1 MTPAAEVKEYEVSGG
16 AAPPE
21 QRTSQSSEIT
31 NEEVRGK
38 TNHRVPG
45 LMDLLTHFAKA
56 FFYLF
61 PVYLTGYFGLSIAWI
76 VFGLFVW
83 MWWKKN
89 RSAKLSRLQAA
100 FRLVDEERLV
110 ITNEIKQ
117 ELPPW
122 VHFPDVERVEWLNKI
137 VSQAWPYIGIYLE
150 KLFKDRIEPS
160 ICGSNVYLKTFI
172 FSKLHFGEKSPK
184 IAGVKVYTDEVDKRQ
199 VIIDLQISYIGDCEI
214 NVEIKKVCKAGLKG
228 VLLHGTLRVILEP
241 LIGQM
246 PLVGAVTL
254 FFIRPPTLEIN
265 WTGLTNILDIP
276 GVNEMSDT
284 KILDAIASYMVLPN
298 RFTCPLTSKI
308 NVSHLRF
315 PLPHGVVRIYV
326 KQAADLIRKDTYL
339 MGMVQGKSDP
349 YAVVRIGTQTFRSKT
364 IKGNLNPAWNEIYEA
379 VVHEA
384 PGQDLEVEL
393 YDEDPDKD
401 DFLGSLLIDLGEVR
415 KDRVVEEWF
424 PLNDV
429 DHGKIHLKLEWLS
442 LLTDQDKIYTEETA
456 RRINP
461 ALSNALLIVY
471 LDSAY
476 NLPRNHYEYTNNEY
490 SMKKKNKQKYIK
502 SIKKSTLDP
511 SSSVQ
516 LAVDNKKQE
525 SKICYNSS
533 APVWEQAFTF
543 FIKNIHSQELNIEI
557 KDKGKECVLG
567 TLDIPLYQVLAAP
580 DMTLNQRFQLEH
592 SGPNSLIK
600 MKLVLRVLS
609 IEEPNPDSIY
619 QGINALK
626 KVPISIKKKRSGS
639 KQETPPLALRSSDVA
654 AMPFN
659 GIIDEQLEREE
670 SNRSSQL
677 ANEIKSKVPAQSS
690 SSETSVKRDTTSEF
704 SFINSIHELNDQE
717 LQLQNGMALTEDSL
731 GEIQLS
737 VHYSTPRHSLVVLI
751 QCCRNLIPCSN
762 DGADPY
768 VRAYLLPDKSWS
780 GRKKTQV
787 KKRTLN
793 PQYNE
798 KFEFSVSSDEVH
810 KRKLDIAVKNNRSFG
825 SHERKEL
832 GKVLLEIPRSNLT
845 LGFTGWYQLTP
856 DGLPSKAT
864 RNF

>member
-172 FSKLHFGEKSPK
+172 FSKLHFGEK
-184 IAGVKVYTDEVDKRQ
+184 VKTMIFCR
-199 VIIDLQISYIGDCEI
+199 DCEI

-401 DFLGSLLIDLGEVR
+401 DFLGSALSYPNGHDSFKHSVF
-415 KDRVVEEWF
+415 KQWF

-442 LLTDQDKIYTEETA
+442 LLTDQDKIYT
-456 RRINP
+456 
-461 ALSNALLIVY
+461 
-471 LDSAY
+471 
-476 NLPRNHYEYTNNEY
+476 
-490 SMKKKNKQKYIK
+490 
-502 SIKKSTLDP
+502 
-511 SSSVQ
+511 
-516 LAVDNKKQE
+516 
-525 SKICYNSS
+525 ICYNSS

-717 LQLQNGMALTEDSL
+717 LQLQK
-731 GEIQLS
+731 
-737 VHYSTPRHSLVVLI
+737 
-751 QCCRNLIPCSN
+751 NLIPCSN

-832 GKVLLEIPRSNLT
+832 GKVTFASQSMKL
-845 LGFTGWYQLTP
+845 
-856 DGLPSKAT
+856 A
-864 RNF
+864 

>member
-1 MTPAAEVKEYEVSGG
+1 
-16 AAPPE
+16 
-21 QRTSQSSEIT
+21 I
-31 NEEVRGK
+31 GK

-172 FSKLHFGEKSPK
+172 FSKLHFGEK
-184 IAGVKVYTDEVDKRQ
+184 VKTM
-199 VIIDLQISYIGDCEI
+199 IFWDCEI

-401 DFLGSLLIDLGEVR
+401 DFLGSALSYPNGHDSFKHSVF
-415 KDRVVEEWF
+415 KQWF

-442 LLTDQDKIYTEETA
+442 LLTDQDKIYT
-456 RRINP
+456 
-461 ALSNALLIVY
+461 
-471 LDSAY
+471 
-476 NLPRNHYEYTNNEY
+476 
-490 SMKKKNKQKYIK
+490 
-502 SIKKSTLDP
+502 
-511 SSSVQ
+511 
-516 LAVDNKKQE
+516 
-525 SKICYNSS
+525 
-533 APVWEQAFTF
+533 
-543 FIKNIHSQELNIEI
+543 I

-600 MKLVLRVLS
+600 MKLVLRVGYT
-609 IEEPNPDSIY
+609 Y
-619 QGINALK
+619 QGNCVFCIMFSLA
-626 KVPISIKKKRSGS
+626 V
-639 KQETPPLALRSSDVA
+639 KQYIWSVVA
-654 AMPFN
+654 
-659 GIIDEQLEREE
+659 
-670 SNRSSQL
+670 
-677 ANEIKSKVPAQSS
+677 
-690 SSETSVKRDTTSEF
+690 
-704 SFINSIHELNDQE
+704 
-717 LQLQNGMALTEDSL
+717 QNIRGGMALTEDSL

-832 GKVLLEIPRSNLT
+832 GKVTFASQSMKL
-845 LGFTGWYQLTP
+845 
-856 DGLPSKAT
+856 A
-864 RNF
+864 

>member
-1 MTPAAEVKEYEVSGG
+1 RTVESNESTR
-16 AAPPE
+16 AAPPPRPHPPPPPGE
-21 QRTSQSSEIT
+21 RPEHSHSQPLSDS
-31 NEEVRGK
+31 VRGK

-184 IAGVKVYTDEVDKRQ
+184 IAGVKVYTDEV
-199 VIIDLQISYIGDCEI
+199 LSF
-214 NVEIKKVCKAGLKG
+214 VC
-228 VLLHGTLRVILEP
+228 LHGTLRVILEP

-415 KDRVVEEWF
+415 KDRHSVFKQWF

-442 LLTDQDKIYTEETA
+442 LLTDQDKIYT
-456 RRINP
+456 
-461 ALSNALLIVY
+461 
-471 LDSAY
+471 
-476 NLPRNHYEYTNNEY
+476 
-490 SMKKKNKQKYIK
+490 

-543 FIKNIHSQELNIEI
+543 FIKNIHSQELNIEV
-557 KDKGKECVLG
+557 KYQDKGKECVLG

-600 MKLVLRVLS
+600 MKLVLRVGYT
-609 IEEPNPDSIY
+609 Y
-619 QGINALK
+619 QGNCVFCIMFSLA
-626 KVPISIKKKRSGS
+626 V
-639 KQETPPLALRSSDVA
+639 KQYIWSVVA
-654 AMPFN
+654 
-659 GIIDEQLEREE
+659 
-670 SNRSSQL
+670 
-677 ANEIKSKVPAQSS
+677 
-690 SSETSVKRDTTSEF
+690 
-704 SFINSIHELNDQE
+704 
-717 LQLQNGMALTEDSL
+717 QNIRGGMALTEDSL

-832 GKVLLEIPRSNLT
+832 GKVTFASQSMKL
-845 LGFTGWYQLTP
+845 
-856 DGLPSKAT
+856 A
-864 RNF
+864 

>member
-1 MTPAAEVKEYEVSGG
+1 PARGEAGAQPGQAEAANKTEYKMTPAAEVKEYEVSGG

-254 FFIRPPTLEIN
+254 FFIRPPVLCFVVLLDCSS
-265 WTGLTNILDIP
+265 LTIICFLP
-276 GVNEMSDT
+276 SEMSDT

-442 LLTDQDKIYTEETA
+442 FN
-456 RRINP
+456 NP
-461 ALSNALLIVY
+461 FFS
-471 LDSAY
+471 
-476 NLPRNHYEYTNNEY
+476 
-490 SMKKKNKQKYIK
+490 NKQKYIK
-502 SIKKSTLDP
+502 VICSILVLNLTANYVKL
-511 SSSVQ
+511 
-516 LAVDNKKQE
+516 
-525 SKICYNSS
+525 ICYNSS

-717 LQLQNGMALTEDSL
+717 LHL

-832 GKVLLEIPRSNLT
+832 GKVTFASQSMKL
-845 LGFTGWYQLTP
+845 
-856 DGLPSKAT
+856 A
-864 RNF
+864 